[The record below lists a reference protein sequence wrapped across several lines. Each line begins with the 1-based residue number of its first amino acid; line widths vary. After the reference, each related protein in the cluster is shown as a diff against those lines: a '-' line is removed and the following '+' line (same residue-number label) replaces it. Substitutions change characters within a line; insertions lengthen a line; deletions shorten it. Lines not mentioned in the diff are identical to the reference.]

1 MADSGYPLSPTVLR
15 GALVQLVE
23 DFGAVVP
30 NIVPFQYNPAKVTLG
45 VTPWNP
51 FQTAPQNQ
59 ASQTP
64 LVQPFDPEQSY
75 RFDLEFDATDDIEKG
90 NPIAM
95 ATGVAS
101 RIAALRKLI
110 EPSQGM
116 IGDLIVSAIGISG
129 TAAAQAERPVV
140 PVTLFILGTSV
151 ILPVRITSLSIDI
164 TEFTPNLDPLM
175 AKATIELRVLTPDA
189 FKCRST
195 TASNIAIAA
204 YSLTRTQDNALA
216 IANVANVAT
225 SANIGT
231 AIAHMVPI

>member
-1 MADSGYPLSPTVLR
+1 VADTGYPLSPTVLR
-15 GALVQLVE
+15 GALVQLLE
-23 DFGAVVP
+23 DFGIVVP

-64 LVQPFDPEQSY
+64 LVQPFDPEQTYS
-75 RFDLEFDATDDIEKG
+75 FDLEFDAADDIESG
-90 NPIAM
+90 NPVAK

-101 RIAALRKLI
+101 RLAALRKLV
-110 EPSQGM
+110 EPSKGLL
-116 IGDLIVSAIGISG
+116 GDLVGAIGALAG
-129 TAAAQAERPVV
+129 DAASQAERPAV
-140 PVTLFILGTSV
+140 PVTLLVLGTSA

-164 TEFTPNLDPLM
+164 TEFTPNLYPLI

-195 TASNIAIAA
+195 TATDVAIAA
-204 YSLTRTQDNALA
+204 YNLTRAQDDLLA
-216 IANVANVAT
+216 IANLANV
-225 SANIGT
+225 GT
-231 AIAHMVPI
+231 AVASMVPL